1 MYSTFNN
8 DMLACMVKTNP
19 ELESVINTI
28 IADNRKATS
37 MFVHE
42 LRNPLSLLKGTVQYI
57 EMKHPEAKEY
67 KYWDQIQDLIND
79 MEYIMADASLLNTYN
94 GVNREDANLILMVQ
108 NLTNSFMPQ
117 AFTKEIDLSFT
128 VDPEGES
135 HFSSYPCDA
144 VKIKQVLT
152 NLIKNAFEATVPGN
166 YIHVDL
172 HHIPAEAEAPAKL
185 SIEISN
191 NGAPIPPEVME
202 NMFVPFVT
210 YKKSGTGVGL
220 ALVKKVVDL
229 HYGSINVESNEEK
242 TAFTIM
248 LPL

>member
-8 DMLACMVKTNP
+8 DMLACMVKANP
-19 ELESVINTI
+19 ELESVIKTI
-28 IADNRKATS
+28 LTDNKKATS

-57 EMKHPEAKEY
+57 EMKHSEVKEF
-67 KYWDQIQDLIND
+67 KYWDQIQDLVND
-79 MEYIMADASLLNTYN
+79 MDNIMADASLLNTFN
-94 GVNREDANLILMVQ
+94 SMNKEEANLILLIQ

-128 VDPEGES
+128 VDPDGEE
-135 HFSSYPCDA
+135 FFIAYPCDA

-152 NLIKNAFEATVPGN
+152 NLIKNAFEATVSGN
-166 YIHVDL
+166 FIHVDL
-172 HHIPAEAEAPAKL
+172 RYLQGEGASPAKL

-191 NGAPIPPEVME
+191 NGAAIPPDVME

-210 YKKSGTGVGL
+210 YKKGGTGIGL
-220 ALVKKVVDL
+220 ALVKKVVDM
-229 HYGSINVESNEEK
+229 HYGSVSVESNETK
-242 TAFTIM
+242 TTFTIQ

>member
-28 IADNRKATS
+28 LADNKKATS

-79 MEYIMADASLLNTYN
+79 MDHIMADASLLNTYN
-94 GVNREDANLILMVQ
+94 NINKESSNLIHLVE

-117 AFTKEIDLSFT
+117 AFTKEIDLSFN
-128 VDPEGES
+128 VDPHGEAYY
-135 HFSSYPCDA
+135 SSYFCDA

-152 NLIKNAFEATVPGN
+152 NLIKNAFEATAPGN
-166 YIHVDL
+166 YICVDL
-172 HHIPAEAEAPAKL
+172 CYLPAEASSPAKL
-185 SIEISN
+185 SIQISN
-191 NGAPIPPEVME
+191 NGASIPSDVME

-210 YKKSGTGVGL
+210 FKKGGTGVGL
-220 ALVKKVVDL
+220 ALVKKVVDM
-229 HYGSINVESNEEK
+229 HYGSINVVSNEEK
-242 TAFTIM
+242 TAFTIL